1 MQAGSLFTDHLKD
14 HDITSSCT
22 LGDILLSQ
30 LNTVPIVVCIPIYEF
45 VVYPLFYKYTPTM
58 LQRIG
63 MGMIVAIASA
73 VCFLAYDIQGHML
86 QNSVYDNGTVYGN
99 TTELHCFLVQ
109 SSSDPDKAHLGLP
122 SGLIALPYSL
132 SAIAE
137 MLVLIA
143 GEYYLLSR

>member
-14 HDITSSCT
+14 HAITSSCT
-22 LGDILLSQ
+22 VGDILLSQ
-30 LNTVPIVVCIPIYEF
+30 LNTIPIAICIPIYEF
-45 VVYPLFYKYTPTM
+45 VIYPLFYKYNPTI

-63 MGMIVAIASA
+63 MGMTVAIASA
-73 VCFLAYDIQGHML
+73 VCFLAYDIRGHL
-86 QNSVYDNGTVYGN
+86 QQDAVYNNGTVYGN

-109 SSSDPDKAHLGLP
+109 SSADPDKAHLGLP
-122 SGLIALPYSL
+122 TGLIALPYSL

-143 GEYYLLSR
+143 GEYN